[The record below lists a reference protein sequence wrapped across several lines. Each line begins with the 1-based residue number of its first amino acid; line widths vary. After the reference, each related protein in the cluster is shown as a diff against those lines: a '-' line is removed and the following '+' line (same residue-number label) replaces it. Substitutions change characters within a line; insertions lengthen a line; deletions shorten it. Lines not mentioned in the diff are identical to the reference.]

1 MSIIRILDP
10 TVANQIAAGEVVER
24 PAAVVKELLENAL
37 DAGATRVVVDF
48 SRGGKALTVVEDNG
62 KGMTPEEALLSLE
75 RHATSKI
82 RLAADLDRIT
92 TFGFRGEALPS
103 IASVARFTLQTRPA
117 SAPSGTEL
125 LINGGRVVHQR
136 EHGMAPGTRIEV
148 TNLFHP
154 VPARLKFLKSD
165 ETEAAHIIRLVRLYA
180 VSHPQVGFLLREDGR
195 EIFRSPGNVP
205 LLDRV
210 REIWGRQVG
219 DEVSLMPV
227 FERDGMRL
235 SGLLG
240 KPGVSRGTRQDLV
253 TVVNGRP
260 VDSRT
265 MAFALTESYHTLIPK
280 GRYPLAFAFLEID
293 PAWVDVNVHP
303 AKREVRFRDE
313 ARVRGFLIQSV
324 LSVLLT
330 RVDDG
335 LPTTTIPAITPT
347 LVPSFVAPTATSGTA
362 PLAVPSPTSTYVP
375 PVSAPLASAPASS
388 SSLRLSWRLLARLR
402 EERAVFETPTGL
414 AILDIGA
421 AHQRVLYEDILR
433 QFSER
438 KPVSQPLLVPLTIE
452 LEPLPAAVLK
462 ERMGLLQNAGFDF
475 EEYGRNFWR
484 VGALPVWLDP
494 ADALGFLRDLLAE
507 MARREG
513 DFGRPALA
521 YDALARMAV
530 NKARRKG
537 DAMADG
543 ELLELVQA
551 LFRTAQPGTDPK
563 GRRTF
568 VEWTDATSV
577 GVSADQR
584 CPPLRR
590 CLAGAGLPVRS
601 ASIWSR
607 NIAAFSN

>member
-1 MSIIRILDP
+1 MSTIRVLDP

-48 SRGGKALTVVEDNG
+48 SRGGKAFTVVEDDG
-62 KGMTPEEALLSLE
+62 KGMTPAEALLSIE

-82 RLAADLDRIT
+82 WLAADLDRIA

-117 SAPSGTEL
+117 DAPTGTEL

-136 EHGMAPGTRIEV
+136 AHGMAPGTRIEV
-148 TNLFHP
+148 VNLFHP

-180 VSHPQVGFLLREDGR
+180 VAHPQVGFLLREDGR
-195 EIFRSPGNVP
+195 ELFRSPGNVP

-210 REIWGRQVG
+210 REIWGRQVA
-219 DEVSLMPV
+219 DEVNLMPV
-227 FERDGMRL
+227 FERNGMRL

-280 GRYPLAFAFLEID
+280 GRYPLAFAFLDID

-313 ARVRGFLIQSV
+313 ARVRGFLIESV
-324 LSVLLT
+324 LSVL
-330 RVDDG
+330 RARADDG
-335 LPTTTIPAITPT
+335 LPAETIPAITPT
-347 LVPSFVAPTATSGTA
+347 LLPGTSQPAAVA
-362 PLAVPSPTSTYVP
+362 PLAALGLNPVGSAYVT
-375 PVSAPLASAPASS
+375 PVIPAPAAAPAATGV
-388 SSLRLSWRLLARLR
+388 LRLGWRLLSRLR
-402 EERAVFETPTGL
+402 DERAVFETPTGL

-421 AHQRVLYEDILR
+421 AHQRVLYEEILR
-433 QFSER
+433 QFSGHQ
-438 KPVSQPLLVPLTIE
+438 PVRQALLVPLNLE
-452 LEPLPAAVLK
+452 LDPLPAAVLK
-462 ERMGLLQNAGFDF
+462 ERLALLTEAGFEF

-484 VGALPVWLDP
+484 IAALPEWLEP
-494 ADALGFLRDLLAE
+494 GDALSFLRDLLAE

-521 YDALARMAV
+521 YDALARLAV
-530 NKARRKG
+530 LRARRKG
-537 DAMADG
+537 DVLAEA
-543 ELLELVQA
+543 ELMELVQA
-551 LFRTAQPGTDPK
+551 LFRTSQPGSDPR
-563 GRRTF
+563 GRRTYL
-568 VEWTDATSV
+568 EWTDAELS
-577 GVSADQR
+577 
-584 CPPLRR
+584 RR
-590 CLAGAGLPVRS
+590 LG
-601 ASIWSR
+601 
-607 NIAAFSN
+607 

>member
-1 MSIIRILDP
+1 MSTIRVLDP

-62 KGMTPEEALLSLE
+62 KGMTPEEALLSVE

-82 RLAADLDRIT
+82 RLAADLDRIA

-117 SAPSGTEL
+117 AAPAGTEL

-148 TNLFHP
+148 ANLFHP

-210 REIWGRQVG
+210 REIWGRQVA

-313 ARVRGFLIQSV
+313 ARVRGFVIQSV
-324 LSVLLT
+324 LSVLQA

-335 LPTTTIPAITPT
+335 LPATTVPAIAPT
-347 LVPSFVAPTATSGTA
+347 LA
-362 PLAVPSPTSTYVP
+362 PLAVASPASVVSPAPTAAYVP
-375 PVSAPLASAPASS
+375 PVSLPPAAAPASGG
-388 SSLRLSWRLLARLR
+388 SLRLGWRLLARLR
-402 EERAVFETPTGL
+402 EERAAFETPTGL

-462 ERMGLLQNAGFDF
+462 ERMGLLQDAGFDF

-484 VGALPVWLDP
+484 VGALPIWLDP

-537 DAMADG
+537 DALADG
-543 ELLELVQA
+543 ELQELVQA

-568 VEWTDATSV
+568 VEWTDADL
-577 GVSADQR
+577 G
-584 CPPLRR
+584 RR
-590 CLAGAGLPVRS
+590 FG
-601 ASIWSR
+601 
-607 NIAAFSN
+607 

>member
-1 MSIIRILDP
+1 MSIIRVLDP

-210 REIWGRQVG
+210 REIWGRQVA

-324 LSVLLT
+324 LSVLLA

-347 LVPSFVAPTATSGTA
+347 LVPSFVTPTATSGAA

-414 AILDIGA
+414 AIFDIGA

-433 QFSER
+433 QFSEH

-462 ERMGLLQNAGFDF
+462 ERMGLLQSAGFEF

-484 VGALPVWLDP
+484 VGALPIWLDP
-494 ADALGFLRDLLAE
+494 ADALSFLRDLLAE

-537 DAMADG
+537 DALADG
-543 ELLELVQA
+543 ELMELVQA

-568 VEWTDATSV
+568 VEWTDADL
-577 GVSADQR
+577 G
-584 CPPLRR
+584 RR
-590 CLAGAGLPVRS
+590 
-601 ASIWSR
+601 
-607 NIAAFSN
+607 FS